1 MLEISLKDFDHI
13 LPNSSIEQMNI
24 AIRRWVGTLFDKL
37 AKASFSGY
45 FQGELLEEE
54 LKVYFSKNLI
64 NNFVNFI

>member
-1 MLEISLKDFDHI
+1 M
-13 LPNSSIEQMNI
+13 PNTSIEQINV

-45 FQGELLEEE
+45 FQGQLLEEE

-64 NNFVNFI
+64 YNFINFI